1 MLTFWSVGPRRQMQ
15 QQLSGEPSTDSFLIS
30 LCNGSRKITS
40 FYHKGIS
47 LNFRIWPNQ
56 EYTTYLWKKNFS
68 NNLKEKNHP
77 AKSFERTQK
86 VYSTFIVKI
95 EMDVTGTLYSFCLS
109 FGFYRHDAFSL
120 SIVPP
125 SQLSFSIK
133 ALAFYQETLHPSCC
147 YF

>member
-1 MLTFWSVGPRRQMQ
+1 MGQEKQ
-15 QQLSGEPSTDSFLIS
+15 QVFTIKKFHLIS
-30 LCNGSRKITS
+30 GYDQTQNILPIYETE
-40 FYHKGIS
+40 IS
-47 LNFRIWPNQ
+47 
-56 EYTTYLWKKNFS
+56 S
-68 NNLKEKNHP
+68 NNLKEKKKHP
-77 AKSFERTQK
+77 AKSFERPQK
-86 VYSTFIVKI
+86 AYSTFIVKI